1 MLMLLKKNG
10 RKYFRISERKL
21 FTKIK
26 IFFRVI
32 YRYF

>member
-1 MLMLLKKNG
+1 MLMLPKENG

-26 IFFRVI
+26 IFFRI
-32 YRYF
+32 IL